1 MTYENN
7 TVSNFQAAIHIACG
21 PASSLFYA
29 PNTHDEAYKITSAA
43 GEMTACTYGASF
55 VYPFDDATKAYAP
68 VNALAEAAEPAVSFA
83 DGFTS
88 AAVFAHA

>member
-1 MTYENN
+1 
-7 TVSNFQAAIHIACG
+7 
-21 PASSLFYA
+21 
-29 PNTHDEAYKITSAA
+29 
-43 GEMTACTYGASF
+43 MTACTYGASF

-68 VNALAEAAEPAVSFA
+68 VNVLAEAAEPTVSFA